1 MHYRVFSH
9 DVKAAVLVFQTNP
22 VGVELS
28 KRLKHWFSCH
38 CPVSEQR
45 FLIRFDIN
53 MNLSRGVL
61 EVLLRNLSS
70 IKRFTTSTVKQQH
83 LFPVAGNFKQK
94 GCRGNQRNVHG

>member
-22 VGVELS
+22 VGVELF

-61 EVLLRNLSS
+61 EVLLRNLKFYIRYQVLNISLQ
-70 IKRFTTSTVKQQH
+70 VQ
-83 LFPVAGNFKQK
+83 
-94 GCRGNQRNVHG
+94 